1 MYYTDKRHE
10 TGAKPKPDEV
20 KPPDDWSHRDRTKTV
35 SAALLVCLNLGVD
48 PPDVVKTNPCATMEC
63 WVDVPTL
70 TSSNTKILET
80 IGKKLQDQYE
90 NLSIKTRYKQYL
102 DPSIDE
108 LKKLT
113 VALRRNAKDERTL
126 LHYNGHGVPLPTPS
140 GEIWVFNRDFT
151 QYIPV
156 ALYDLQSWLAGPSL
170 YIFDCSHAGN
180 IIINFEK
187 NVEKHEA
194 ENADARRKDP
204 NIQLQNYSNNIQLA
218 ACGPLELLPTNPKLP
233 ADLFTSCLTTPID
246 ISIRYHLLE
255 NPLQSNIG
263 SLDLNVEIPGRA
275 AERRSPMGEL
285 NWILTAIT
293 DTIAWNALPRA
304 LFRKLFRQ
312 DLMVAAL
319 FRNFLVAERI
329 MTTYGCHPTSMPQ
342 IPSTNNHP
350 LWQSWDLAV
359 EMVLSQ
365 VPAMKAAKNDLE
377 AKPYEYRHSTF
388 FTEQLTAFEV
398 YLQQGAPQQQLPTQ
412 LPIVLQ
418 VLLSQVHRLRA
429 LILLSKFLDLGPW
442 AVNLSLTIG
451 IFPYVVKLLQ
461 SPAMELKPIMIYIW
475 ARIIAVDQDQAQ
487 IDLLRDSG
495 YQYFTNILL
504 AQASM
509 PVGNDSEH
517 RAMSAFVIAMF
528 CRNNPQAQIACASP
542 DLMSSLI
549 QYLEDPDTPLLRQW
563 SCLCISMLWA
573 KYPEAKWIGIRCL
586 AHHRLCGLVVDP
598 VPEVRAAAIKA
609 LTDFLGIPDL
619 TEQVAQNEEL
629 IASALMASAADGN
642 PMVRKELLV
651 FCSHFVKRYYNRFLV
666 AAYETLVE
674 EKETLLRPEHET
686 GKIASPNKT
695 SHEEG
700 PESHI
705 PKVSQKSVQGAM
717 WFQLLIMTVDPYP
730 EIAQAAHAIT
740 DFVHDSLLDS
750 PLASPTR
757 QIVEQILET
766 INRTSVTAPSR
777 QSSTA
782 PPSRE
787 APSSSST
794 TQPTQPKNEGYLS
807 VGIRRTA
814 SVAAAL
820 KYLVGAPSASS
831 ESAAS
836 KPANGQS
843 ATVPKKFS
851 GPGRPGVPAEWNS
864 PPDQLDT
871 SARLTKY
878 QKAKV
883 PMPRRIGGGEK
894 KSSMPLQST
903 FFDWSVEYFREP
915 QMKSLDSEEP
925 GSDAYNSR
933 LWRRVRNERVL
944 AATQPLKAIA
954 GRNRWDIDAGFF
966 NNGSQPAKMSFHQYE
981 SHLAIADDRDS
992 ICIWDWQHRDRL
1004 SRFSNGNPSGSRI
1017 TEARFINEDDHA
1029 MLMTGSSDGIIKIFR
1044 NYASE
1049 NQVELV
1055 TAFRALTDLLPST
1068 KNAGLVLDWQQGQ
1081 GKLLVAGDVKVIRVW
1096 NAATEICTHDI
1107 PARSGSCITSL
1118 TSDSVAG
1125 NIFVA
1130 GYGDGAIRVFDQRI
1144 KPALAMVRTW
1154 REHKQWITNVHMQR
1168 GGLRE
1173 LVSGSRNGE
1182 IRLWDIRWD
1191 KPLREIQ
1198 GLVGTGGA
1206 DVSKATPTGGVLRTL
1221 SVHEHAPVFAT

>member
-10 TGAKPKPDEV
+10 TGGKPKLENV
-20 KPPDDWSHRDRTKTV
+20 RPPDDWSHRDRTKTV

-48 PPDVVKTNPCATMEC
+48 PPDVVKTNPCANMEC
-63 WVDVPTL
+63 WVDASSLTL
-70 TSSNTKILET
+70 PNTKILEM

-102 DPSIDE
+102 DPVIDE

-113 VALRRNAKDERTL
+113 VTLRRNAKDERTL

-140 GEIWVFNRDFT
+140 GEIWVFNKDFT

-180 IIINFEK
+180 IITNFEK
-187 NVEKHEA
+187 NIEKHEN
-194 ENADARRKDP
+194 ENAEIRQKDP
-204 NIQLQNYSNNIQLA
+204 NAQLQNYSNNIQLA
-218 ACGPLELLPTNPKLP
+218 ACGSNELLPTNPKLP

-255 NPLQSNIG
+255 NPLQS
-263 SLDLNVEIPGRA
+263 DLSGVDLSVEIPGRA

-293 DTIAWNALPRA
+293 DTIAWNALPRV

-329 MTTYGCHPTSMPQ
+329 MNAYGCHPTSMPR
-342 IPSTNNHP
+342 IPPTSKHP

-365 VPAMKAAKNDLE
+365 IPAMKAAKSDPE

-398 YLQQGAPQQQLPTQ
+398 YLQQGAPQKQLPTQ

-429 LILLSKFLDLGPW
+429 LILLSRFLDMGPW

-461 SPAMELKPIMIYIW
+461 SPAMELKPIMTYIW

-504 AQASM
+504 AQTPM
-509 PVGNDSEH
+509 PVGNTSEH
-517 RAMSAFVIAMF
+517 QAMSAFVIAMF
-528 CRNNPQAQIACASP
+528 CRNHPQAQIACASP
-542 DLMSSLI
+542 DLMNALL
-549 QYLEDPDTPLLRQW
+549 QYLEDPENPLLRQW
-563 SCLCISMLWA
+563 SCLCISSLWA
-573 KYPEAKWIGIRCL
+573 NHPEAKWVGIRCL
-586 AHHRLCGLVVDP
+586 AHHKLCALVIDP

-619 TEQVAQNEEL
+619 TDQVAQNEEL
-629 IASALMASAADGN
+629 IASALLNSAADGN
-642 PMVRKELLV
+642 PVVRKELLV
-651 FCSHFVKRYYNRFLV
+651 FCSHFVKRYFNRFLV
-666 AAYETLVE
+666 AAFETLVQERESLIHPEREFKHPNRPRHTDQSE
-674 EKETLLRPEHET
+674 E
-686 GKIASPNKT
+686 
-695 SHEEG
+695 
-700 PESHI
+700 ESLG
-705 PKVSQKSVQGAM
+705 VSQNTVQGAM
-717 WFQLLIMTVDPYP
+717 WFQLLIMTIDPHP
-730 EIAQAAHAIT
+730 EVAQAAHVVV
-740 DFVHDSLLDS
+740 DYVHDSLLES
-750 PLASPTR
+750 PLALPTR
-757 QIVEQILET
+757 QVIERIFEVAKV
-766 INRTSVTAPSR
+766 SSSHSR
-777 QSSTA
+777 QPSATPLTHETRHPVTSA
-782 PPSRE
+782 AQQPPKS
-787 APSSSST
+787 
-794 TQPTQPKNEGYLS
+794 EGYLS
-807 VGIRRTA
+807 IGMRRTA

-820 KYLVGAPSASS
+820 KYLVGASSAIPDDAHSKADIPSKSDR
-831 ESAAS
+831 S
-836 KPANGQS
+836 KKS
-843 ATVPKKFS
+843 S
-851 GPGRPGVPAEWNS
+851 GPLRPGVPAEWS
-864 PPDQLDT
+864 TPPDQNDST
-871 SARLTKY
+871 AKSTKY
-878 QKAKV
+878 QKAKT
-883 PMPRRIGGGEK
+883 PLPRRFDGNERAQTI
-894 KSSMPLQST
+894 PLRST
-903 FFDWSVEYFREP
+903 FFDWSIEYFREP
-915 QMKSLDSEEP
+915 QMKAVEPDEP
-925 GSDAYNSR
+925 GSDDYNSR
-933 LWRRVRNERVL
+933 LWRRARNEKVL
-944 AATQPLKAIA
+944 AMTQPLKGIA

-966 NNGSQPAKMSFHQYE
+966 NNIDQPSRMTFHQYE
-981 SHLAIADDRDS
+981 DHLAIADDRNGIS
-992 ICIWDWQHRDRL
+992 VWNWQRRERL
-1004 SRFSNGNPSGSRI
+1004 SRFSNGNPNGSRI

-1029 MLMTGSSDGIIKIFR
+1029 MLMTGSSDGVVKIFR
-1044 NYASE
+1044 NYWADKG
-1049 NQVELV
+1049 VELV
-1055 TAFRALTDLLPST
+1055 STFRALTNLVQST

-1081 GKLLVAGDVKVIRVW
+1081 GKMLVAGDVKVIRVW
-1096 NAATEICTHDI
+1096 NAATEICTNDI

-1125 NIFVA
+1125 NIFCA
-1130 GYGDGAIRVFDQRI
+1130 GYGDGAIRIFDQRE
-1144 KPALAMVRTW
+1144 KPATAMVQLW

-1173 LVSGSRNGE
+1173 LVSGARNGE
-1182 IRLWDIRWD
+1182 VKLWDIRM
-1191 KPLREIQ
+1191 KKSLKEIQ
-1198 GLVGTGGA
+1198 GLVGVGGT
-1206 DVSKATPTGGVLRTL
+1206 DGSKSAPTGGVLRTL